1 LKTILFFF
9 ILFINLLP
17 NAYCQSVWVKENELI
32 QILDKFIL
40 LQDAPSDIIEY
51 DCVVRLNKESESHLY
66 SIAITSIGYKEDIPL
81 DSLYYIKHKNV
92 NFYIIKNQEV
102 LITDAVY
109 EKVPIIIKQSKEAR
123 KISDPFTI
131 EDVAIYSPIIRVF
144 KIGKENRLFK
154 NRLVYFETYNPINTI
169 SKMYW
174 PVEKPM
180 NAWTDSDILLFDK
193 KTRKR
198 IYPNSEY
205 VEKGK
210 GKFRISTN

>member
-9 ILFINLLP
+9 ILFIGLLP

-40 LQDAPSDIIEY
+40 LVDAPSDVIEY
-51 DCVVRLNKESESHLY
+51 DCVGRLNKESESHLY
-66 SIAITSIGYKEDIPL
+66 SIAITAIGYKEDIPL

-102 LITDAVY
+102 LITEALYV
-109 EKVPIIIKQSKEAR
+109 KVPLVIKHPKEAI
-123 KISDPFTI
+123 KISDPYTI
-131 EDVAIYSPIIRVF
+131 EDVVIYSPIIRVF

-154 NRLVYFETYNPINTI
+154 TRLVYFETYNPINTI
-169 SKMYW
+169 SKKYW

-180 NAWTDSDILLFDK
+180 NAWTDSDILSFDK

-198 IYPNSEY
+198 IYPNLEQ

-210 GKFRISTN
+210 GKFRIRTN